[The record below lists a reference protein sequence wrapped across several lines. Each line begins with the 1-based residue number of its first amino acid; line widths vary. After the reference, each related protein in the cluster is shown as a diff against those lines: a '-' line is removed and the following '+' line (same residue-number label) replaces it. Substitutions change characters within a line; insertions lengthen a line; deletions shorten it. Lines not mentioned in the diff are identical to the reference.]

1 MSIWDKMNDL
11 TKGKVIKEE
20 KAQEEASK
28 AQVGDNLVGVIN
40 NVRKEGY
47 GFITSEQLP
56 FERIYFHWTG
66 LRQDTLRFPEVKK
79 RMRVE
84 FQLQYDKFRNSYIAI
99 KIKVME

>member
-11 TKGKVIKEE
+11 TKGKIKEQEIKEE
-20 KAQEEASK
+20 ELNKAT
-28 AQVGDNLVGVIN
+28 VGDNLVGVIN
-40 NVRKEGY
+40 NLRKEGY

-66 LRQDTLRFPEVKK
+66 LKQDTMRFPQLKK

-84 FQLQYDKFRNSYIAI
+84 FQLQHDPEKGYKAI